1 MNKSTPKVTTPE
13 IKKALALKHA
23 ITGDYFLTEVK
34 SGSSWN
40 GTANRI
46 LDGLAIK
53 KSYASKCFVGYEIK
67 ISRSDFKS
75 DNKIFT
81 YLPLVHQLYL
91 VCPKGLVQPEELPTE
106 IGLLWYNSETKSL
119 YYKKKT
125 PKRDIKI
132 NTDMLLYIIYS
143 RLEQDRIPFYS
154 SRAEYFKDWLDNK
167 LTNQELGNRVSSA
180 LVDKISSLE
189 KKLDYINRWGG
200 GKEQTYY
207 KELLQA
213 CADMGM
219 PDYYK
224 ESAAE
229 WIKREFKREYP
240 EILDT
245 VQRQLEVAMNSI
257 EREKMTA
264 YEANEKQ
271 ME

>member
-1 MNKSTPKVTTPE
+1 MDKVKTSVTSTE
-13 IKKALALKHA
+13 IKRALAVKHTRA
-23 ITGDYFLTEVK
+23 GDYFLTEVK

-91 VCPKGLVQPEELPTE
+91 VCPKGLIQPDELPVE
-106 IGLLWYNSETKSL
+106 VGLMWYNPDLKSL

-125 PKRDIKI
+125 PKRNIDI

-167 LTNQELGNRVSSA
+167 LTNQELGNRVKSA

-189 KKLDYINRWGG
+189 KKLDYVNRWGG
-200 GKEQTYY
+200 GKEQEYH
-207 KELLQA
+207 KEILQA
-213 CADMGM
+213 CTDMGM
-219 PDYYK
+219 PNYYHD
-224 ESAAE
+224 AAH
-229 WIKREFKREYP
+229 WIKTQLNRKYP

-245 VQRQLEVAMNSI
+245 VQRQLEVAINSI
-257 EREKMTA
+257 EREKGA
-264 YEANEKQ
+264 ANETNENR